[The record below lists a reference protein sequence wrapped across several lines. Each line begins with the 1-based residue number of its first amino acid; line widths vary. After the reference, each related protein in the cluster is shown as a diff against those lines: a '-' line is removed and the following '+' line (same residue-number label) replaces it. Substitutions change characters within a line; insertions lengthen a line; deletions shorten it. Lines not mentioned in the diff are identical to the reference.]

1 MDKSIMG
8 IPDHSGLESR
18 KIRIPFRDYGRCA
31 RVFSDYTLEWQIK
44 ALLYMMDEKRPVKRR
59 QAWHRM
65 WLGHEDEI
73 RLYYWHCLTEY
84 NRRGLLAKYVS
95 IEWHP
100 TDGAPWQK
108 DKLFFVSQKV
118 LCLRE
123 FLRGYMEHFYVL
135 TLKEWPS
142 GGYYPFKHI
151 NDKQREINDAWLD
164 VWYNRFDGKLKNVG
178 VVVKKG
184 ADLIEKPERK
194 LFLVG
199 DKLWK
204 KKQQAKKKLKLPKY
218 KLRQMGIIK

>member
-1 MDKSIMG
+1 
-8 IPDHSGLESR
+8 
-18 KIRIPFRDYGRCA
+18 
-31 RVFSDYTLEWQIK
+31 
-44 ALLYMMDEKRPVKRR
+44 
-59 QAWHRM
+59 
-65 WLGHEDEI
+65 
-73 RLYYWHCLTEY
+73 
-84 NRRGLLAKYVS
+84 
-95 IEWHP
+95 
-100 TDGAPWQK
+100 
-108 DKLFFVSQKV
+108 
-118 LCLRE
+118 
-123 FLRGYMEHFYVL
+123 MEHFYVL

-204 KKQQAKKKLKLPKY
+204 KKQKERNKLKLPKY